1 MLNLH
6 NLTIVVRFVFQKDG
20 KYYPGDFFKWM
31 FVWSINARIW

>member
-20 KYYPGDFFKWM
+20 KYYPGDFFLDECFMKYKC
-31 FVWSINARIW
+31 